1 MTFNSVCGSGLIG
14 KGLSAWGFSHLSSS
28 ANKIMSRSVKY
39 TKEQKLLLRTE
50 LMGMKPDTFVNA
62 AGPSNVSDS
71 ISNHINYVE
80 FPWQQC
86 LAQLKTLNE
95 LPGPPMHFFVSSGSV
110 YGNTPI

>member
-1 MTFNSVCGSGLIG
+1 MTINLVCGSGLIG

-50 LMGMKPDTFVNA
+50 LVGMKPDTFVNA

-71 ISNHINYVE
+71 IRDHINYVE